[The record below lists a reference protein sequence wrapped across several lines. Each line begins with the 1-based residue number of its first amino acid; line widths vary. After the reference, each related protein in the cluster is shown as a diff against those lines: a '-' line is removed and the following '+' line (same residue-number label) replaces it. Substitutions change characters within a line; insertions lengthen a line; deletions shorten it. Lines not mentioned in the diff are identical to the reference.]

1 MGADTGNAPI
11 ARSHPSTETQTVTDN
26 AADIARLFVDLVGSL
41 SAEGGLVDAM
51 DVIVRGAT
59 EHTQAVE
66 AAVILATDHEAFHP
80 VASTQERTLD
90 VEEAQ
95 IGATAGG
102 PCIDSIRDIRSI
114 EVSDLNEAVEFWP
127 EFVATAVGAG
137 LRAVLAVPLIVDG
150 RAIGGLNVFL
160 RTPGRLSDDEKDF
173 IVAMTQVVGI
183 SLQERNAR
191 RRQEALTT
199 QLQGALDSRVVIEQA
214 KGALA
219 QLHNTSVGQAFML
232 LRNDA
237 RTRNRTLKETAQ
249 LVVRRE
255 ITL

>member
-1 MGADTGNAPI
+1 VTADVETRP
-11 ARSHPSTETQTVTDN
+11 ARPSTEAQTVTDRQ
-26 AADIARLFVDLVGSL
+26 ADIARLFVDLVGSL
-41 SAEGGLVDAM
+41 SSEGGLVDAM
-51 DVIVRGAT
+51 DVIVRGTT

-66 AAVILATDHEAFHP
+66 AAVILAADHDTFRP
-80 VASTQERTLD
+80 VASTRERTLD

-95 IGATAGG
+95 IGTAGG
-102 PCIDSIRDIRSI
+102 PCIDSIQDVTSI
-114 EVSDLNEAVEFWP
+114 EVSDLHEAVEFWP
-127 EFVATAVGAG
+127 EFVATAIGSG

-183 SLQERNAR
+183 SLQERNAL

-232 LRNDA
+232 LRDDA